1 MPYDDRLDGCDS
13 PLPGTRSDF
22 ASRAAHHF
30 VEAVVLD
37 TPKASAEAHAKRVL
51 TLLTNWR
58 APSLTSRPRRSDAEL
73 LPLISDHWEAN
84 GGRSAPLLR
93 VLRGEVGV
101 ACGQGRLARLAA
113 QIRTERDGQR
123 AGRGKSV

>member
-73 LPLISDHWEAN
+73 LPIISDHWEAT
-84 GGRSAPLLR
+84 GGREEEGLR
-93 VLRGEVGV
+93 VLRAEGGV
-101 ACGQGRLARLAA
+101 ACARGRAGGR
-113 QIRTERDGQR
+113 RDGKGG
-123 AGRGKSV
+123 GRGRARGAP

>member
-37 TPKASAEAHAKRVL
+37 TPKAGAEARAKRVV

-58 APSLTSRPRRSDAEL
+58 APSLTSTPRRSDAEL
-73 LPLISDHWEAN
+73 LALISHHWEETD
-84 GGRSAPLLR
+84 GRAARWLQLGRESWRER
-93 VLRGEVGV
+93 VCTYVWIPGV
-101 ACGQGRLARLAA
+101 CV
-113 QIRTERDGQR
+113 T
-123 AGRGKSV
+123 

>member
-73 LPLISDHWEAN
+73 LPLISDHWKAT
-84 GGRSAPLLR
+84 GGTSAQLLL
-93 VLRGEVGV
+93 VLPAGVGGG
-101 ACGQGRLARLAA
+101 CGPGGLGRLAAA
-113 QIRTERDGQR
+113 SRNV
-123 AGRGKSV
+123 RGHTCD